1 MARFQLNPNETA
13 QENLWRCATAATAY
27 IFAKSKVTNT
37 GSEYKELFDQV
48 VMEGVAQ
55 FLEFKI
61 RQHKYNRDYDFWT
74 NVHSSCWSAYS
85 NVLRLY
91 IKGVRRKIVTDSADE
106 CIGETG
112 ITVLDNIPDT
122 GKHALSG
129 YPKYSYGN
137 PIIPQIEREQ
147 FGFSDAALPVRS
159 EPQKCLEALW
169 ELDDRDN
176 GGLVTIDELQR
187 RHAILDRLPQPKRK
201 SLYNREYQRKRRS
214 KMK

>member
-1 MARFQLNPNETA
+1 MATRFKLNPNETA
-13 QENLWRCATAATAY
+13 SENLWRCATAATAY
-27 IFAKSKVTNT
+27 IFSKSKLTNT
-37 GSEYKELFDQV
+37 GSEYKELFDRV

-61 RQHKYNRDYDFWT
+61 KQHKYNRNYDFWT

-91 IKGVRRKIVTDSADE
+91 IKGVRRKIVTDSADV
-106 CIGETG
+106 CIGDTD

-122 GKHALSG
+122 GKHVLSG

-147 FGFSDAALPVRS
+147 FGLSDAALPVRS

-176 GGLVTIDELQR
+176 GGLVTMEELQR
-187 RHAILDRLPQPKRK
+187 RQAILDRLPKPKRT
-201 SLYNREYQRKRRS
+201 SVYNREYKRRRQ
-214 KMK
+214 KK

>member
-1 MARFQLNPNETA
+1 MARFKLNSNETA
-13 QENLWRCATAATAY
+13 MENLWRCATAATAY
-27 IFAKSKVTNT
+27 IFSKSKLTNI
-37 GSEYKELFDQV
+37 GSEYKEIFDQV

-61 RQHKYNRDYDFWT
+61 KQHKYNRNYDFWT

-91 IKGVRRKIVTDSADE
+91 IKGVRHKIVTDSADD

-122 GKHALSG
+122 GKHVLSH

-137 PIIPQIEREQ
+137 PILPQIERFQ

-159 EPQKCLEALW
+159 APDKCLEALW

-176 GGLVTIDELQR
+176 GGLVTMEELQR
-187 RHAILDRLPQPKRK
+187 RQAILDRLPQPKRK
-201 SLYNREYQRKRRS
+201 SLYNREYQRKRRQR
-214 KMK
+214 KK